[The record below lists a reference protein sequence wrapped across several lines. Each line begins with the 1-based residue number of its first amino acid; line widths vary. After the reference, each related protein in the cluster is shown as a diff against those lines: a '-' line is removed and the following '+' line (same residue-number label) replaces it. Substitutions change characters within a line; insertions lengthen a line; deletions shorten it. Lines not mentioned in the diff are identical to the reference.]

1 MNCRKSLTDKV
12 LRLDY
17 GGLIIPISP
26 RDNRRAFTESITE
39 PGLASYMMHK
49 PFAHKNL
56 RFCCLKSTHVVSGQH
71 RVRKVRLEG
80 STGRRR
86 QSQRAGRQCV
96 KCRY

>member
-1 MNCRKSLTDKV
+1 MRCHKSLTDKA

-26 RDNRRAFTESITE
+26 RDNRRVFPENNVE
-39 PGLASYMMHK
+39 PGLASYMTHK

-56 RFCCLKSTHVVSGQH
+56 RLCCLESTRVAFGQH
-71 RVRKVRLEG
+71 RVRKVRLED

-86 QSQRAGRQCV
+86 QLRRAGRQCM
-96 KCRY
+96 KGRD